1 MERKLV
7 KGKTIEEQIS
17 SIDVILK
24 RLRLP
29 RHSNKIGLISPIP
42 ISAFTDSPDI
52 PLRFMFAGKG
62 RISDL
67 YIYIDNPPKSGIS
80 IDTAIYSGLDKMA
93 RSVVVKKQSVT
104 TTLDFVTNAKDRVE
118 IKFENVVKEEPEPS
132 SIWIAF
138 LWIPDISIIDVKK
151 LVFEAVT
158 TEAVTTKAP
167 VTGAIRTLAPTT
179 LAPVETK
186 K

>member
-1 MERKLV
+1 MERRIV
-7 KGKTIEEQIS
+7 KGKTVEEQIS

-24 RLRLP
+24 RLRVP
-29 RHSNKIGLISPIP
+29 KQTNRIGLISPIP

-67 YIYIDNPPKSGIS
+67 YIYIDNPPKNGIS

-93 RSVVVKKQSVT
+93 RSVVVKKQSVA

-118 IKFENVVKEEPEPS
+118 IKFENVVKEEPKPS

-151 LVFEAVT
+151 LADEVV
-158 TEAVTTKAP
+158 
-167 VTGAIRTLAPTT
+167 AITMAPTT
-179 LAPVETK
+179 EVTMS
-186 K
+186 

>member
-7 KGKTIEEQIS
+7 KGKTVEEQIS
-17 SIDVILK
+17 SIDTILR

-29 RHSNKIGLISPIP
+29 YQINTQGLISPIP
-42 ISAFTDSPDI
+42 ISAFTDNPDI

-67 YIYIDNPPKSGIS
+67 YIHIDKPPKSGIS

-93 RSVVVKKQSVT
+93 RAVIVKKSSVA
-104 TTLDFVTNAKDRVE
+104 TTLDFVTRAKDRIE
-118 IKFENVVKEEPEPS
+118 IKFENVVDEEPKPN

-138 LWIPDISIIDVKK
+138 LWIPDLSIIDVKK
-151 LVFEAVT
+151 LVSEGVAVNA
-158 TEAVTTKAP
+158 EE
-167 VTGAIRTLAPTT
+167 TGTPAEEVSEEEGT
-179 LAPVETK
+179 
-186 K
+186 

>member
-7 KGKTIEEQIS
+7 KGKTVEEQIS

-29 RHSNKIGLISPIP
+29 KPSNIRGLISPIP

-62 RISDL
+62 KISDL
-67 YIYIDNPPKSGIS
+67 YIYIDGIPKSGIV

-93 RSVVVKKQSVT
+93 RSVTVKKPSMA

-118 IKFENVVKEEPEPS
+118 IKFENAVEEEPKPKG
-132 SIWIAF
+132 IWIAF
-138 LWIPDISIIDVKK
+138 LWIPDLSIIDVKK
-151 LVFEAVT
+151 LADEVVA
-158 TEAVTTKAP
+158 TEAITTM
-167 VTGAIRTLAPTT
+167 APTT
-179 LAPVETK
+179 EVTVS
-186 K
+186 

>member
-7 KGKTIEEQIS
+7 KGKTIEDQIS

-29 RHSNKIGLISPIP
+29 KPTNMRGLISPIP

-62 RISDL
+62 KISDL
-67 YIYIDNPPKSGIS
+67 YIHIDKPPKNGIS

-93 RSVVVKKQSVT
+93 RSVIVKKPSVT
-104 TTLDFVTNAKDRVE
+104 TILDFVTNAKDRVE
-118 IKFENVVKEEPEPS
+118 IKFENVVKEEPKPE

-151 LVFEAVT
+151 LADEVVAIEAIMT
-158 TEAVTTKAP
+158 M
-167 VTGAIRTLAPTT
+167 APTT
-179 LAPVETK
+179 EVTVS
-186 K
+186 